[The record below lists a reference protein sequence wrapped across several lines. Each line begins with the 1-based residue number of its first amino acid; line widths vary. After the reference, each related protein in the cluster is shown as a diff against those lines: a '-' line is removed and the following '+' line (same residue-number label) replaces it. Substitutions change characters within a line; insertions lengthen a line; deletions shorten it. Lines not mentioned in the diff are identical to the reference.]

1 MQERKEGKEKDEI
14 KQSTLSLPFEV
25 SLIRGGAFGSIEWIL
40 QHKILRKDVFHWRDI
55 FAISVWPPF
64 FQTHLLQRLREMSNK
79 QKDESVARK
88 KSVVEAVCPDEI
100 NNFYGYVDSVHVEA
114 VLYVFKKYIYKPSI
128 ANNDLAAFIHGFVQ
142 AGQNIDDI
150 HPKSGL
156 LSPTFIN
163 WPENS
168 NQQFNG
174 IMKVLT
180 LLRNMAPILHK
191 KRMSMPTDKEFFQ
204 WWHSKGNDRTVLLS
218 LSKNWVPPPAEVV
231 DCINGMVF
239 QVEKMHQTEII
250 SLSVESVLID
260 VLDIFVETG
269 FTFVHDLIA
278 KERTLAIE
286 MKEES
291 ALKAIRSTLRDIVRQ
306 VEATSPT
313 FKAKKEQAEI
323 RSVLRDVVRKIEEET
338 QGVQIQESLESNS
351 AIQSILYDLIQQ
363 IETKMNHNE
372 KRIQIQETLESNS
385 TIQSI
390 LYDLIQQIETKM
402 NYDEKEKHEDKQQ
415 KMVLLVDTVIG
426 TVQDLVVVDVV
437 EEQIKEAMELVKQSH
452 KDKRMKL
459 FESKISE
466 SKKSSTRSNN
476 LLRSQSMALR
486 MAPKISEGKSSSGKK
501 TKRSKSRK
509 QRRQTAHNSIVRA
522 NSTPSRTSLLSM
534 NAKIS
539 EGKSSSGKRK

>member
-1 MQERKEGKEKDEI
+1 
-14 KQSTLSLPFEV
+14 
-25 SLIRGGAFGSIEWIL
+25 
-40 QHKILRKDVFHWRDI
+40 
-55 FAISVWPPF
+55 
-64 FQTHLLQRLREMSNK
+64 MSNNK
-79 QKDESVARK
+79 KDESVARK

-114 VLYVFKKYIYKPSI
+114 VLYVFKTYIYKPSI

-156 LSPTFIN
+156 LSPTFVN
-163 WPENS
+163 WPDNS
-168 NQQFNG
+168 KQQFND

-218 LSKNWVPPPAEVV
+218 LSKNWVPPPTEVI
-231 DCINGMVF
+231 DCINGMVL
-239 QVEKMHQTEII
+239 QVERLHQTEVI
-250 SLSVESVLID
+250 SLSVDSVLID

-269 FTFVHDLIA
+269 FTFVHELIT
-278 KERTLAIE
+278 KERKLAIE

-306 VEATSPT
+306 VEATSPA

-323 RSVLRDVVRKIEEET
+323 RSVLRNVVRKIEEK
-338 QGVQIQESLESNS
+338 QGIQIQETLESNS
-351 AIQSILYDLIQQ
+351 TIQSILYGLIQQ
-363 IETKMNHNE
+363 IETKMNHNK

-390 LYDLIQQIETKM
+390 LYGLIQQIETKMNHNKKRIQIQETLESNSTNSTIQSILYDLIQQIETKM
-402 NYDEKEKHEDKQQ
+402 NHDEKKKQEEKQQ
-415 KMVLLVDTVIG
+415 KMVLLVETVIA
-426 TVQDLVVVDVV
+426 TVQDLVLVDVV
-437 EEQIKEAMELVKQSH
+437 EEQIKEAMNLVKQSH
-452 KDKRMKL
+452 KDTGMKM
-459 FESKISE
+459 FESRISE
-466 SKKSSTRSNN
+466 SKKSSTRRSSNN
-476 LLRSQSMALR
+476 LMRSQSMALK
-486 MAPKISEGKSSSGKK
+486 MTPKISEGKSSSGKK

-534 NAKIS
+534 NPKIS
-539 EGKSSSGKRK
+539 EGKSSSGKGK

>member
-1 MQERKEGKEKDEI
+1 
-14 KQSTLSLPFEV
+14 
-25 SLIRGGAFGSIEWIL
+25 
-40 QHKILRKDVFHWRDI
+40 
-55 FAISVWPPF
+55 
-64 FQTHLLQRLREMSNK
+64 MSNNK
-79 QKDESVARK
+79 KDESVARK

-114 VLYVFKKYIYKPSI
+114 VLYVFKTYIYKPSI

-156 LSPTFIN
+156 LSPTFVN
-163 WPENS
+163 WPDNS
-168 NQQFNG
+168 KQQFND

-218 LSKNWVPPPAEVV
+218 LSKNWVPPPTEVI
-231 DCINGMVF
+231 DCINGMVL
-239 QVEKMHQTEII
+239 QVERLHQTEVI
-250 SLSVESVLID
+250 SLSVDSVLID

-269 FTFVHDLIA
+269 FTFVHELIT
-278 KERTLAIE
+278 KERKLAIE

-306 VEATSPT
+306 VEATSPA

-323 RSVLRDVVRKIEEET
+323 RSVLHDVVRKIEEK
-338 QGVQIQESLESNS
+338 QGIQIQETLESNS
-351 AIQSILYDLIQQ
+351 TIQSILYDLIQQ
-363 IETKMNHNE
+363 IETKMNHNK

-402 NYDEKEKHEDKQQ
+402 NHDEKKKQEEKQQ
-415 KMVLLVDTVIG
+415 KIVLLVETVIG
-426 TVQDLVVVDVV
+426 TVQDLVLVDVV
-437 EEQIKEAMELVKQSH
+437 EEQIKEAMKLVKQSH
-452 KDKRMKL
+452 KDKGMKM
-459 FESKISE
+459 FESRISE
-466 SKKSSTRSNN
+466 SKKSSTRRSSNN
-476 LLRSQSMALR
+476 LMRSQSMALK
-486 MAPKISEGKSSSGKK
+486 MTPKISEGKSSSGKK

-534 NAKIS
+534 NPKIS
-539 EGKSSSGKRK
+539 EGKSSSGKGK

>member
-1 MQERKEGKEKDEI
+1 
-14 KQSTLSLPFEV
+14 
-25 SLIRGGAFGSIEWIL
+25 
-40 QHKILRKDVFHWRDI
+40 
-55 FAISVWPPF
+55 
-64 FQTHLLQRLREMSNK
+64 MSNNK
-79 QKDESVARK
+79 KDESVARK

-114 VLYVFKKYIYKPSI
+114 VLYVFKTYIYKPSI

-156 LSPTFIN
+156 LSPTFVN
-163 WPENS
+163 WPDNS
-168 NQQFNG
+168 KQQFNDV
-174 IMKVLT
+174 MKVLT

-218 LSKNWVPPPAEVV
+218 LSKNWVPPPTEVI
-231 DCINGMVF
+231 DCINGMVL
-239 QVEKMHQTEII
+239 QVERLHQTEVI
-250 SLSVESVLID
+250 SLSVDSVLID

-269 FTFVHDLIA
+269 FTFVHELIT
-278 KERTLAIE
+278 KERKLAIE

-306 VEATSPT
+306 VEATSPA

-323 RSVLRDVVRKIEEET
+323 RSVLRDVVRKIEEK
-338 QGVQIQESLESNS
+338 QG
-351 AIQSILYDLIQQ
+351 
-363 IETKMNHNE
+363 
-372 KRIQIQETLESNS
+372 IQIQETLESNS

-402 NYDEKEKHEDKQQ
+402 NHDERKKQEEKQQ
-415 KMVLLVDTVIG
+415 KMVLLVETVIA
-426 TVQDLVVVDVV
+426 TVQDLVLVDVV
-437 EEQIKEAMELVKQSH
+437 EEQIKEAMKLVKQSH
-452 KDKRMKL
+452 KDKGMKM
-459 FESKISE
+459 FESRISE
-466 SKKSSTRSNN
+466 SKKSSTRRSSNN
-476 LLRSQSMALR
+476 LMRSQSMALK
-486 MAPKISEGKSSSGKK
+486 MTPKISEGKSSSGKK

-534 NAKIS
+534 NPKIS
-539 EGKSSSGKRK
+539 EGKSSSGKGK

>member
-1 MQERKEGKEKDEI
+1 
-14 KQSTLSLPFEV
+14 
-25 SLIRGGAFGSIEWIL
+25 
-40 QHKILRKDVFHWRDI
+40 
-55 FAISVWPPF
+55 
-64 FQTHLLQRLREMSNK
+64 MSNNK
-79 QKDESVARK
+79 KDESVARK

-114 VLYVFKKYIYKPSI
+114 VLYVFKTYIYKPSI

-156 LSPTFIN
+156 LSPTFVN
-163 WPENS
+163 WPDNS
-168 NQQFNG
+168 KQQFND

-218 LSKNWVPPPAEVV
+218 LSKNWVPPPTEVI
-231 DCINGMVF
+231 DCINGMVL
-239 QVEKMHQTEII
+239 QVERLHQTEVI
-250 SLSVESVLID
+250 SLSVDSVLID

-269 FTFVHDLIA
+269 FTFVHELIT
-278 KERTLAIE
+278 KERKLAIE

-306 VEATSPT
+306 VEATSPA

-323 RSVLRDVVRKIEEET
+323 RSVLRDVVRKIEEK
-338 QGVQIQESLESNS
+338 QG
-351 AIQSILYDLIQQ
+351 
-363 IETKMNHNE
+363 
-372 KRIQIQETLESNS
+372 IQIQETLESNS

-402 NYDEKEKHEDKQQ
+402 NHNKKRIQIQETLESNSTNSTIQSILYDLIQQIETKMNHDERKKQEEKQQ
-415 KMVLLVDTVIG
+415 KMVLLVETVIA
-426 TVQDLVVVDVV
+426 TVQDLVLVDVV
-437 EEQIKEAMELVKQSH
+437 EEQIKEAMKLVKQSH
-452 KDKRMKL
+452 KDKGMKM
-459 FESKISE
+459 FESRISE
-466 SKKSSTRSNN
+466 SKKSSTRRSSNN
-476 LLRSQSMALR
+476 LMRSQSMALK
-486 MAPKISEGKSSSGKK
+486 MTPKISEGKSSSGKK

-534 NAKIS
+534 NPKIS
-539 EGKSSSGKRK
+539 EGKSSSGKGK

>member
-1 MQERKEGKEKDEI
+1 
-14 KQSTLSLPFEV
+14 
-25 SLIRGGAFGSIEWIL
+25 
-40 QHKILRKDVFHWRDI
+40 
-55 FAISVWPPF
+55 
-64 FQTHLLQRLREMSNK
+64 MSNNK
-79 QKDESVARK
+79 KDESVARK

-114 VLYVFKKYIYKPSI
+114 VLYVFKTYIYKPSI

-156 LSPTFIN
+156 LSPTFVN
-163 WPENS
+163 WPDNS
-168 NQQFNG
+168 KQQFND

-218 LSKNWVPPPAEVV
+218 LSKNWVPPPTEVI
-231 DCINGMVF
+231 DCINGMVL
-239 QVEKMHQTEII
+239 QVERLHQTEVI
-250 SLSVESVLID
+250 SLSVDSVLID

-269 FTFVHDLIA
+269 FTFVHELIT
-278 KERTLAIE
+278 KERKLAIE

-306 VEATSPT
+306 VEATSPA

-323 RSVLRDVVRKIEEET
+323 RSVLRDVVRKIEEK
-338 QGVQIQESLESNS
+338 QG
-351 AIQSILYDLIQQ
+351 
-363 IETKMNHNE
+363 
-372 KRIQIQETLESNS
+372 IQIQETLESNS

-402 NYDEKEKHEDKQQ
+402 NHNKKRIQIQETLESNSTNSTIQSILYDLIQQIETKMNHDERKKQEEKQQ
-415 KMVLLVDTVIG
+415 KMVLLVETVIA
-426 TVQDLVVVDVV
+426 TVQDLVLVDVV
-437 EEQIKEAMELVKQSH
+437 EEQIKEAMKLVKQSH
-452 KDKRMKL
+452 KDKGMKM
-459 FESKISE
+459 FESRISE

-476 LLRSQSMALR
+476 LMRSQSMALK
-486 MAPKISEGKSSSGKK
+486 MTPKISEGKSSSGKK

-534 NAKIS
+534 NPKIS
-539 EGKSSSGKRK
+539 EGKSSSGKGK

>member
-1 MQERKEGKEKDEI
+1 
-14 KQSTLSLPFEV
+14 
-25 SLIRGGAFGSIEWIL
+25 
-40 QHKILRKDVFHWRDI
+40 
-55 FAISVWPPF
+55 
-64 FQTHLLQRLREMSNK
+64 MSNNK
-79 QKDESVARK
+79 KDESVARK

-114 VLYVFKKYIYKPSI
+114 VLYVFKTYIYKPSI

-156 LSPTFIN
+156 LSPTFVN
-163 WPENS
+163 WPDNS
-168 NQQFNG
+168 KQQFNDV
-174 IMKVLT
+174 MKVLT

-218 LSKNWVPPPAEVV
+218 LSKNWVPPPTEVI
-231 DCINGMVF
+231 DCINGMVL
-239 QVEKMHQTEII
+239 QVERLHQTEVI
-250 SLSVESVLID
+250 SLSVDSVLID

-269 FTFVHDLIA
+269 FTFVHELIT
-278 KERTLAIE
+278 KERKLAIE

-306 VEATSPT
+306 VEATSPA

-323 RSVLRDVVRKIEEET
+323 RSVLRDVVRKIEEK
-338 QGVQIQESLESNS
+338 QG
-351 AIQSILYDLIQQ
+351 
-363 IETKMNHNE
+363 
-372 KRIQIQETLESNS
+372 IQIQETLESNS

-402 NYDEKEKHEDKQQ
+402 NHNKKRIQIQETLESNSTNSTIQSILYDLIQQIETKMNHDERKKQEEKQQ
-415 KMVLLVDTVIG
+415 KMVLLVETVIA
-426 TVQDLVVVDVV
+426 TVQDLVLVDVV
-437 EEQIKEAMELVKQSH
+437 EEQIKEAMKLVKQSH
-452 KDKRMKL
+452 KDKGMKM
-459 FESKISE
+459 FESRISE
-466 SKKSSTRSNN
+466 SKKSSTRRSSNN
-476 LLRSQSMALR
+476 LMRSQSMALK
-486 MAPKISEGKSSSGKK
+486 MTPKISEGKSSSGKK

-534 NAKIS
+534 NPKIS
-539 EGKSSSGKRK
+539 EGKSSSGKGK

>member
-1 MQERKEGKEKDEI
+1 
-14 KQSTLSLPFEV
+14 
-25 SLIRGGAFGSIEWIL
+25 
-40 QHKILRKDVFHWRDI
+40 
-55 FAISVWPPF
+55 
-64 FQTHLLQRLREMSNK
+64 MSNNK
-79 QKDESVARK
+79 KDESVARK

-114 VLYVFKKYIYKPSI
+114 VLYVFKTYIYKPSI

-156 LSPTFIN
+156 LSPTFVN
-163 WPENS
+163 WPDNS
-168 NQQFNG
+168 KQQFND

-218 LSKNWVPPPAEVV
+218 LSKNWVPPPTEVI
-231 DCINGMVF
+231 DCINGMVL
-239 QVEKMHQTEII
+239 QVERLHQTEVI
-250 SLSVESVLID
+250 SLSVDSVLID

-269 FTFVHDLIA
+269 FTFVHELIT
-278 KERTLAIE
+278 KERKLAIE

-306 VEATSPT
+306 VEATSPA

-323 RSVLRDVVRKIEEET
+323 RSVLRDVVRKIEEK
-338 QGVQIQESLESNS
+338 QG
-351 AIQSILYDLIQQ
+351 
-363 IETKMNHNE
+363 
-372 KRIQIQETLESNS
+372 IQIQETLESNS

-402 NYDEKEKHEDKQQ
+402 NHNKKRIQNQETWESNSTNSTIQSILYDLIQQIETKMNHDERKKQEEKQQ
-415 KMVLLVDTVIG
+415 KMVLLVETVIA
-426 TVQDLVVVDVV
+426 TVQDLVLVDVV
-437 EEQIKEAMELVKQSH
+437 EEQIKEAMKLVKQSH
-452 KDKRMKL
+452 KDKGMKM
-459 FESKISE
+459 FESRISE
-466 SKKSSTRSNN
+466 SKKSSTRRSSNN
-476 LLRSQSMALR
+476 LMRSQSMALK
-486 MAPKISEGKSSSGKK
+486 MTPKISEGKSSSGKK

-534 NAKIS
+534 NPKIS
-539 EGKSSSGKRK
+539 EGKSSSGKGK

>member
-1 MQERKEGKEKDEI
+1 
-14 KQSTLSLPFEV
+14 
-25 SLIRGGAFGSIEWIL
+25 
-40 QHKILRKDVFHWRDI
+40 
-55 FAISVWPPF
+55 
-64 FQTHLLQRLREMSNK
+64 MSNNK
-79 QKDESVARK
+79 KDESVARK

-114 VLYVFKKYIYKPSI
+114 VLYVFKTYIYKPSI

-156 LSPTFIN
+156 LSPTFVN
-163 WPENS
+163 WPDNS
-168 NQQFNG
+168 KQQFNDV
-174 IMKVLT
+174 MKVLT

-218 LSKNWVPPPAEVV
+218 LSKNWVPPPTEVI
-231 DCINGMVF
+231 DCINGMVL
-239 QVEKMHQTEII
+239 QVERLHQTEVI
-250 SLSVESVLID
+250 SLSVDSVLID

-269 FTFVHDLIA
+269 FTFVHELIT
-278 KERTLAIE
+278 KERKLAIE

-306 VEATSPT
+306 VEATSPA

-323 RSVLRDVVRKIEEET
+323 RSVLRDVVRKIEEK
-338 QGVQIQESLESNS
+338 QG
-351 AIQSILYDLIQQ
+351 
-363 IETKMNHNE
+363 
-372 KRIQIQETLESNS
+372 IQIQETLESNS

-402 NYDEKEKHEDKQQ
+402 NRNKKRIQIQETLESNSTNSTIQSILYDLIQQIETKMNHDERKKQEEKQQ
-415 KMVLLVDTVIG
+415 KMVLLVETVIA
-426 TVQDLVVVDVV
+426 TVQDLVLVDVV
-437 EEQIKEAMELVKQSH
+437 EEQIKEAMKLVKQSH
-452 KDKRMKL
+452 KDKGMKM
-459 FESKISE
+459 FESRISE
-466 SKKSSTRSNN
+466 SKKSSTRRSSNN
-476 LLRSQSMALR
+476 LMRSQSMALK
-486 MAPKISEGKSSSGKK
+486 MTPKISEGKSSSGKK

-534 NAKIS
+534 NPKIS
-539 EGKSSSGKRK
+539 EGKSSSGKGK

>member
-1 MQERKEGKEKDEI
+1 
-14 KQSTLSLPFEV
+14 
-25 SLIRGGAFGSIEWIL
+25 
-40 QHKILRKDVFHWRDI
+40 
-55 FAISVWPPF
+55 
-64 FQTHLLQRLREMSNK
+64 MSNNK
-79 QKDESVARK
+79 KDESVARK

-114 VLYVFKKYIYKPSI
+114 VLYVFKTYIYKPSI

-156 LSPTFIN
+156 LSPTFVN
-163 WPENS
+163 WPDNS
-168 NQQFNG
+168 KQQFNDV
-174 IMKVLT
+174 MKVLT

-218 LSKNWVPPPAEVV
+218 LSKNWVPPPTEVI
-231 DCINGMVF
+231 DCINGMVL
-239 QVEKMHQTEII
+239 QVERLHQTEVI
-250 SLSVESVLID
+250 SLSVDSVLID

-269 FTFVHDLIA
+269 FTFVHELIT
-278 KERTLAIE
+278 KERKLAIE

-306 VEATSPT
+306 VEATSPA

-323 RSVLRDVVRKIEEET
+323 RSVLRDVVRKIEEK
-338 QGVQIQESLESNS
+338 QGIQIQETLESNS
-351 AIQSILYDLIQQ
+351 TIQSILHDLIQQ
-363 IETKMNHNE
+363 IETKMNRNK
-372 KRIQIQETLESNS
+372 KRIQIQETLESNSTNS

-402 NYDEKEKHEDKQQ
+402 NHDERKKQEEKQQ
-415 KMVLLVDTVIG
+415 KMVLLVETVIG
-426 TVQDLVVVDVV
+426 TVQDLVLVDVV
-437 EEQIKEAMELVKQSH
+437 EEQIKEAMKLVKQSH
-452 KDKRMKL
+452 KDKGMKM
-459 FESKISE
+459 FESRISE

-476 LLRSQSMALR
+476 LMRSQSMAFK
-486 MAPKISEGKSSSGKK
+486 MTPKISEGKSSSGKK

-534 NAKIS
+534 NPKIS
-539 EGKSSSGKRK
+539 EGKSSSGKGK

>member
-1 MQERKEGKEKDEI
+1 
-14 KQSTLSLPFEV
+14 
-25 SLIRGGAFGSIEWIL
+25 
-40 QHKILRKDVFHWRDI
+40 
-55 FAISVWPPF
+55 
-64 FQTHLLQRLREMSNK
+64 MSNNK
-79 QKDESVARK
+79 KDESVARK

-114 VLYVFKKYIYKPSI
+114 VLYVFKTYIYKPSI

-156 LSPTFIN
+156 LSPTFVN
-163 WPENS
+163 WPDNS
-168 NQQFNG
+168 KQQFNDV
-174 IMKVLT
+174 MKVLT

-218 LSKNWVPPPAEVV
+218 LSKNWVPPPTEVI
-231 DCINGMVF
+231 DCINGMVL
-239 QVEKMHQTEII
+239 QVERLHQTEVI
-250 SLSVESVLID
+250 SLSVDSVLID

-269 FTFVHDLIA
+269 FTFVHELIT
-278 KERTLAIE
+278 KERKLAIE

-306 VEATSPT
+306 VEATSPA

-323 RSVLRDVVRKIEEET
+323 RSVLRDVVRKIEEK
-338 QGVQIQESLESNS
+338 QG
-351 AIQSILYDLIQQ
+351 
-363 IETKMNHNE
+363 
-372 KRIQIQETLESNS
+372 IQIQETLESNS

-402 NYDEKEKHEDKQQ
+402 NHNKKRIQIQETLESNSTNSTIQSILYDLIQQIETKMNHDERKKQEEKQQ
-415 KMVLLVDTVIG
+415 KMVLLVETVIA
-426 TVQDLVVVDVV
+426 TVQDLVLVDVV
-437 EEQIKEAMELVKQSH
+437 EEQIKEAMKLVKQSH
-452 KDKRMKL
+452 KDKGMKM
-459 FESKISE
+459 FESRISE
-466 SKKSSTRSNN
+466 SKKSSTRRSSNN
-476 LLRSQSMALR
+476 LMRSQSMALK
-486 MAPKISEGKSSSGKK
+486 MTPKISEGKSSSGKK

-522 NSTPSRTSLLSM
+522 NSTPSGTSLLSM
-534 NAKIS
+534 NPKIS
-539 EGKSSSGKRK
+539 EGKSSSGKGK

>member
-1 MQERKEGKEKDEI
+1 
-14 KQSTLSLPFEV
+14 
-25 SLIRGGAFGSIEWIL
+25 
-40 QHKILRKDVFHWRDI
+40 
-55 FAISVWPPF
+55 
-64 FQTHLLQRLREMSNK
+64 MSNNK
-79 QKDESVARK
+79 KDESVARK

-114 VLYVFKKYIYKPSI
+114 VLYVFKTYIYKPSI

-156 LSPTFIN
+156 LSPTFVN
-163 WPENS
+163 WPDNS
-168 NQQFNG
+168 KQQFNDV
-174 IMKVLT
+174 MKVLT

-218 LSKNWVPPPAEVV
+218 LSKNWVPPPTEVI
-231 DCINGMVF
+231 DCINGMVL
-239 QVEKMHQTEII
+239 QVERLHQTEVI
-250 SLSVESVLID
+250 SLSVDSVLID

-269 FTFVHDLIA
+269 FTFVHELIT
-278 KERTLAIE
+278 KERKLAIE

-306 VEATSPT
+306 VEATSPA

-323 RSVLRDVVRKIEEET
+323 RSVLRDVVRKIEEK
-338 QGVQIQESLESNS
+338 QG
-351 AIQSILYDLIQQ
+351 
-363 IETKMNHNE
+363 
-372 KRIQIQETLESNS
+372 IQIQETLESNSTNS

-402 NYDEKEKHEDKQQ
+402 NHDEKKKQEEKQQ
-415 KMVLLVDTVIG
+415 KMVLLVETVIA
-426 TVQDLVVVDVV
+426 TVQDLVLVDVV
-437 EEQIKEAMELVKQSH
+437 EEQIKEAMKLVKQSH
-452 KDKRMKL
+452 KDKGMKM
-459 FESKISE
+459 FESRISE
-466 SKKSSTRSNN
+466 SKKSSTRRSSNN
-476 LLRSQSMALR
+476 LMRSQSMALK
-486 MAPKISEGKSSSGKK
+486 MTPKISEGKSSSGKK

-534 NAKIS
+534 NPKIS
-539 EGKSSSGKRK
+539 EGKSSSGKGK

>member
-1 MQERKEGKEKDEI
+1 
-14 KQSTLSLPFEV
+14 
-25 SLIRGGAFGSIEWIL
+25 
-40 QHKILRKDVFHWRDI
+40 
-55 FAISVWPPF
+55 
-64 FQTHLLQRLREMSNK
+64 MSNNK
-79 QKDESVARK
+79 KDESVARK

-114 VLYVFKKYIYKPSI
+114 VLYVFKTYIYKPSI

-156 LSPTFIN
+156 LSPTFVN
-163 WPENS
+163 WPDNS
-168 NQQFNG
+168 KQQFNDV
-174 IMKVLT
+174 MKVLT

-218 LSKNWVPPPAEVV
+218 LSKNWVPPPTEVI
-231 DCINGMVF
+231 DCINGMVL
-239 QVEKMHQTEII
+239 QVERLHQTEVI
-250 SLSVESVLID
+250 SLSVDSVLID

-269 FTFVHDLIA
+269 FTFVHELIT
-278 KERTLAIE
+278 KERKLAIE

-306 VEATSPT
+306 VEATSPA

-323 RSVLRDVVRKIEEET
+323 RSVLRNVVRKIEEK
-338 QGVQIQESLESNS
+338 QGIQIQETLESNS
-351 AIQSILYDLIQQ
+351 TIQSILYGLIQQ
-363 IETKMNHNE
+363 IETKMNHNK
-372 KRIQIQETLESNS
+372 KRIQIQETLESNSTNS

-402 NYDEKEKHEDKQQ
+402 NHDEKKKQEEKQQ
-415 KMVLLVDTVIG
+415 KMVLLVETVIA
-426 TVQDLVVVDVV
+426 TVQDLVLVDVV
-437 EEQIKEAMELVKQSH
+437 EEQIKEAMNLVKQSH
-452 KDKRMKL
+452 KDTGMKM
-459 FESKISE
+459 FESRISE
-466 SKKSSTRSNN
+466 SKKSSTRRSSNN
-476 LLRSQSMALR
+476 LMRSQSMALK
-486 MAPKISEGKSSSGKK
+486 MTPKISEGKSSSGKK

-534 NAKIS
+534 NPKIS
-539 EGKSSSGKRK
+539 EGKSSSGKGK

>member
-1 MQERKEGKEKDEI
+1 
-14 KQSTLSLPFEV
+14 
-25 SLIRGGAFGSIEWIL
+25 
-40 QHKILRKDVFHWRDI
+40 
-55 FAISVWPPF
+55 
-64 FQTHLLQRLREMSNK
+64 MSNNK
-79 QKDESVARK
+79 KDESVARK

-114 VLYVFKKYIYKPSI
+114 VLYVFKTYIYKPSI

-156 LSPTFIN
+156 LSPTFVN
-163 WPENS
+163 WPDNS
-168 NQQFNG
+168 KQQFND

-218 LSKNWVPPPAEVV
+218 LSKNWVPPPTEVI
-231 DCINGMVF
+231 DCINGMVL
-239 QVEKMHQTEII
+239 QVERLHQTEVI
-250 SLSVESVLID
+250 SLSVDSVLID

-269 FTFVHDLIA
+269 FTFVHELIT
-278 KERTLAIE
+278 KERKLAIE

-306 VEATSPT
+306 VEATSPA

-323 RSVLRDVVRKIEEET
+323 RSVLRDVVRKIEEK
-338 QGVQIQESLESNS
+338 QG
-351 AIQSILYDLIQQ
+351 
-363 IETKMNHNE
+363 
-372 KRIQIQETLESNS
+372 IQIQETLESNS

-402 NYDEKEKHEDKQQ
+402 NHNKKRIQIQETLESNSTNSTIQSILYDLIQQIETKMNHDEKKKQEEKQQ
-415 KMVLLVDTVIG
+415 KMVLLVETVIG
-426 TVQDLVVVDVV
+426 TVQDLVLVDVV
-437 EEQIKEAMELVKQSH
+437 EEQIKEAMKLVKQSH
-452 KDKRMKL
+452 KDKGMKM
-459 FESKISE
+459 FESRISE

-476 LLRSQSMALR
+476 LMRSQSMAFK
-486 MAPKISEGKSSSGKK
+486 MTPKISEGKSSSGKK

-534 NAKIS
+534 NPKIS
-539 EGKSSSGKRK
+539 EGKSSSGKGK